1 MQYLAPF
8 PLAPDTPA
16 GQSVWSNYD
25 GANRSSI
32 FSLYPIFP
40 SELLTQASD
49 EAVLETARRSV
60 KRYTGPTTTKLGQ
73 SRPVEAFPAA
83 VRAGYNGVAGWQP
96 HEVLEGLEKMLVDLK
111 CCDSQMLPTGDVTGG
126 GGVENIGVTRAG
138 RRFAVYR
145 PIHTACYPPSH
156 PQFEYRASVSQ
167 MYLRMYLID

>member
-1 MQYLAPF
+1 MQHLAPF

-60 KRYTGPTTTKLGQ
+60 KRYTGPNTTNLGQ

-111 CCDSQMLPTGDVTGG
+111 CCDSQMLPVASG

-138 RRFAVYR
+138 RRSAVYR
-145 PIHTACYPPSH
+145 PIDSA
-156 PQFEYRASVSQ
+156 
-167 MYLRMYLID
+167 